1 MFDLIYIRPTDMA
14 KKGTKETSYYQGQLA
29 IITILPP
36 KGYILQSAGISFIL
50 YTQVYSEY
58 SGRRHNQKERFN
70 KMLPNDQKNMGEL

>member
-36 KGYILQSAGISFIL
+36 KGYIL
-50 YTQVYSEY
+50 
-58 SGRRHNQKERFN
+58 
-70 KMLPNDQKNMGEL
+70 